1 MKITVHSIGLT
12 PHEPLQEF
20 LEKKLNKLD
29 TFYDKIQ
36 ACEVF
41 LKVENSNSKENKTA
55 EIILNIPG
63 DDIVVKKTA
72 ASFEESIDLCVDVAK
87 KLLIKK
93 KEKEVKYFSL
103 FLKKYLVV
111 LKNFAIFAQQK
122 RQIEVLLIFA
132 SIAQLARARD
142 L

>member
-55 EIILNIPG
+55 EIILNISG

-93 KEKEVKYFSL
+93 KEK
-103 FLKKYLVV
+103 
-111 LKNFAIFAQQK
+111 
-122 RQIEVLLIFA
+122 
-132 SIAQLARARD
+132 
-142 L
+142 

>member
-63 DDIVVKKTA
+63 DDIVVKKN
-72 ASFEESIDLCVDVAK
+72 SG
-87 KLLIKK
+87 
-93 KEKEVKYFSL
+93 
-103 FLKKYLVV
+103 
-111 LKNFAIFAQQK
+111 IF
-122 RQIEVLLIFA
+122 
-132 SIAQLARARD
+132 
-142 L
+142 

>member
-1 MKITVHSIGLT
+1 M
-12 PHEPLQEF
+12 
-20 LEKKLNKLD
+20 D

-72 ASFEESIDLCVDVAK
+72 ASFEESIDICVDVAK

-93 KEKEVKYFSL
+93 KEK
-103 FLKKYLVV
+103 
-111 LKNFAIFAQQK
+111 
-122 RQIEVLLIFA
+122 
-132 SIAQLARARD
+132 
-142 L
+142 

>member
-63 DDIVVKKTA
+63 DDIVVKKTT

-93 KEKEVKYFSL
+93 KEK
-103 FLKKYLVV
+103 
-111 LKNFAIFAQQK
+111 
-122 RQIEVLLIFA
+122 
-132 SIAQLARARD
+132 
-142 L
+142 

>member
-55 EIILNIPG
+55 EIIQNIPG

-93 KEKEVKYFSL
+93 KEK
-103 FLKKYLVV
+103 
-111 LKNFAIFAQQK
+111 
-122 RQIEVLLIFA
+122 
-132 SIAQLARARD
+132 
-142 L
+142 

>member
-41 LKVENSNSKENKTA
+41 LKVENYNSKENKTA

-93 KEKEVKYFSL
+93 KEK
-103 FLKKYLVV
+103 
-111 LKNFAIFAQQK
+111 
-122 RQIEVLLIFA
+122 
-132 SIAQLARARD
+132 
-142 L
+142 

>member
-20 LEKKLNKLD
+20 LEKKMNKLN

-93 KEKEVKYFSL
+93 KEK
-103 FLKKYLVV
+103 
-111 LKNFAIFAQQK
+111 
-122 RQIEVLLIFA
+122 
-132 SIAQLARARD
+132 
-142 L
+142 